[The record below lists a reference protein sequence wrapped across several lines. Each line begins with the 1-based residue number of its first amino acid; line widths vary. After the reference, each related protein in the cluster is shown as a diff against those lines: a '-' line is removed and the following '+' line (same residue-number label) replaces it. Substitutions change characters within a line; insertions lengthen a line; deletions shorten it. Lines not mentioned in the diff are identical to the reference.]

1 MLFELYIIVYVPT
14 FYFNIGYK
22 NLNSSGRKTPVCLL
36 LSVEVCVVM
45 VVLWLLWGGGG
56 LINVVVAAGVV
67 FHGARVTRL
76 FFTIM

>member
-1 MLFELYIIVYVPT
+1 MLFELYNIVYVPT
-14 FYFNIGYK
+14 FYFNIGYN

-45 VVLWLLWGGGG
+45 VVCGCCGGGG
-56 LINVVVAAGVV
+56 LINVVVAVGVV